1 MQNTPRTAQ
10 QERAGHGFRHE
21 AMLYAGDDGF
31 VAATLPFIRAAVA
44 DREPILVVVG
54 TPKIDRLRAELGDD
68 AAHVLFED
76 MAGVGTNPARI
87 IPVWR
92 AFVEGHAAP
101 GRRMRGI
108 GEPVWA
114 GRTAAELV
122 ECQRHECLLN
132 LAFANAMDFWLA
144 CPYDVAALDP
154 DVVEHV
160 RDSHPVLVQDGAARA
175 SDACLDHAAVAA
187 PFTEPLPEPAA
198 GASEIPFDGDALFG
212 LRALVVAHAT
222 SAGLDELRAGDLV
235 LAVHELATNSV
246 RHGGGHG
253 VLRMWH
259 DDDAV
264 ICEVRDAGRIVHPM
278 AGRER
283 PESDQLGGH
292 GLWLINQLC
301 DLVQI
306 RSFATGGVVRLH
318 VRRAAPAVVA

>member
-1 MQNTPRTAQ
+1 MQTTVRTAQ
-10 QERAGHGFRHE
+10 RERAGHGFRHE
-21 AMLYAGDDGF
+21 ALLYAGDEGF

-44 DREPILVVVG
+44 AREPILVVVAAA
-54 TPKIDRLRAELGDD
+54 KIDRLRARLGDD
-68 AAHVLFED
+68 AAHVTFED

-87 IPVWR
+87 IPAWR
-92 AFVEGHAAP
+92 AFVDGHAAP
-101 GRRMRGI
+101 GRRLRGI
-108 GEPVWA
+108 GEPIWA

-132 LAFANAMDFWLA
+132 LAFADASDFWLA
-144 CPYDVAALDP
+144 CPYDVAALDTEVI
-154 DVVEHV
+154 DRVE
-160 RDSHPVLVQDGAARA
+160 DSHPVLVRDGTAHA
-175 SDACLDHAAVAA
+175 SHACLDDAAVAA
-187 PFTEPLPEPAA
+187 PFADPLPEPPA
-198 GASEIPFDGDALFG
+198 GVREVPFDGHTLFG

-222 SAGLDELRAGDLV
+222 GAGVDELRAGDLV

-246 RHGGGHG
+246 RHGGGQG

-259 DDDAV
+259 DRDAV
-264 ICEVRDAGRIVHPM
+264 ICEVRDGGRIVHPL

-283 PESDQLGGH
+283 PDSDQLGGH

-318 VRRAAPAVVA
+318 VRRASPAVV

>member
-1 MQNTPRTAQ
+1 MRTAQ
-10 QERAGHGFRHE
+10 QERAGDGFRHE

-31 VAATLPFIRAAVA
+31 DAATLPFIRAALA

-54 TPKIDRLRAELGDD
+54 APKIDRLRAELGDD

-76 MAGVGTNPARI
+76 MAGIGTNPARI
-87 IPVWR
+87 IPAWR
-92 AFVEGHAAP
+92 AFVERHAAP
-101 GRRMRGI
+101 GRRVRGI

-132 LAFANAMDFWLA
+132 LAFADAMDFWLA

-154 DVVEHV
+154 AVIERVD
-160 RDSHPVLVQDGAARA
+160 DSHPVLVEDGTARA

-187 PFTEPLPEPAA
+187 PFTEPLPEPSA
-198 GASEIPFDGDALFG
+198 GASEVAFDGEALFG
-212 LRALVVAHAT
+212 LRSLVVAHAT

-278 AGRER
+278 AGREQ
-283 PESDQLGGH
+283 PDSDQLGGH

-318 VRRAAPAVVA
+318 VRRDAPPVPA

>member
-1 MQNTPRTAQ
+1 MQRTRTAQ
-10 QERAGHGFRHE
+10 HERAGNGFRHE
-21 AMLYAGDDGF
+21 AMLYARDDGF
-31 VAATLPFIRAAVA
+31 LAATLPFVRAAVA
-44 DREPILVVVG
+44 EREPILVVVG
-54 TPKIDRLRAELGDD
+54 AAKIDRLRAELGDD
-68 AAHVLFED
+68 VAHVLFED
-76 MAGVGTNPARI
+76 MAGIGTNPARI
-87 IPVWR
+87 IPAWR
-92 AFVEGHAAP
+92 AFVERHEAP
-101 GRRMRGI
+101 GRRVRGV

-132 LAFANAMDFWLA
+132 LAFADAMDFWLA

-154 DVVEHV
+154 DVIERVH
-160 RDSHPVLVQDGAARA
+160 DSHPVLVQDGTARA
-175 SDACLDHAAVAA
+175 SHACLDETAVAA
-187 PFTEPLPEPAA
+187 PFADPLPEPSA
-198 GASEIPFDGDALFG
+198 GASEVAFDGDALFG
-212 LRALVVAHAT
+212 LRSLVVAHAT

-235 LAVHELATNSV
+235 LAVHEIATNSV

-318 VRRAAPAVVA
+318 VRRGAPALA